1 MIEKYISRLY
11 NFFVFRFKFVRA
23 FYLHEENLNEHEK
36 AQFEKKLLLLY
47 LIDKMD
53 LPLTQSQISEFA
65 LEDDYINYFSL
76 QQFLADMVEINYL
89 EKSFEN
95 NTSYYSLTDQGLVA
109 VEYFKKRIPAQL
121 KNKIKK
127 YVERNK
133 KNIKKDYEV
142 IANYFY
148 VKNSNEYIIKCGIYE
163 DEMTLME
170 LTLSVVS
177 REEAK
182 LICKN
187 WREKVNILYGE
198 IVNKLL
204 GEK

>member
-1 MIEKYISRLY
+1 MLQEESFDKKNKNEDDNNDS
-11 NFFVFRFKFVRA
+11 NKDSQVD
-23 FYLHEENLNEHEK
+23 YLD
-36 AQFEKKLLLLY
+36 QVEKKLLLLY
-47 LIDKMD
+47 LIDKME

-65 LEDDYINYFSL
+65 LAEDYINYFSL
-76 QQFLADMVEINYL
+76 QQFLADMVEVNYL

-95 NTSYYSLTDQGLVA
+95 NSTYYNVTDQGLMA
-109 VEYFKKRIPAQL
+109 LEYFKKRIPAQL
-121 KNKIKK
+121 KNKINK
-127 YVERNK
+127 YIEQNK
-133 KNIKKDYEV
+133 KSIKKDYEV

-148 VKNSNEYIIKCGIYE
+148 DKNSNEYIIKCGIYE

-187 WREKVNILYGE
+187 WRDNVNNLYGD
-198 IVNKLL
+198 ILNKLI